1 MDLKQIKKQARGIK
15 LEWLMKN
22 DKIRVYEPVITNV
35 KTILNRASLFGSI
48 PFEEK
53 SPFLVSILDDDQ
65 NIIQDFTLSKDSFN
79 YIKRVLKLK
88 IVEVLR

>member
-1 MDLKQIKKQARGIK
+1 MTTKGIK

-22 DKIRVYEPVITNV
+22 GKVRVYEPVRTNV

-48 PFEEK
+48 PFEKK
-53 SPFLVSILDDDQ
+53 SSYLVSVLDDSQD
-65 NIIQDFTLSKDSFN
+65 IIQDFTLSKESFD

-88 IVEVLR
+88 VLENGEG